1 MQRRNVLCF
10 GEALW
15 DVTPDGRTPGGAP
28 MNVALRLA
36 GFGVDTQL
44 LTRVGN
50 DEPGRELLKF
60 LAGHGLA
67 TEHIQ
72 VDSRMPTGRVNVDM
86 STPESVSYE
95 ILVPAA
101 WDFVDADEYL
111 ASVGTPCEIVVFGSL
126 AAREPTSRG
135 SLMRLLEHAQLG
147 IFDVN
152 LRPPFDERAAIE
164 PLLRAANWAKLNE
177 DELAVVAQW
186 LGVSG
191 SPRQM
196 LVAIGEQYEID
207 LVCATFGGRGAM
219 MLHEGAV
226 IEQQGFD
233 VAVVDTIGCGDAFL
247 GAWLAQMLDGVE
259 PAQALERA
267 CAAGAVVASAAGA
280 NPAVTDAMIDAVIAS
295 ARC

>member
-1 MQRRNVLCF
+1 
-10 GEALW
+10 
-15 DVTPDGRTPGGAP
+15 

-36 GFGVDTQL
+36 AFGIDTQL

-50 DEPGRELLKF
+50 DD
-60 LAGHGLA
+60 AGHELMDYMAAGGLA
-67 TEHIQ
+67 IDHVQI
-72 VDSRMPTGRVNVDM
+72 DSERPTGRVNVDTK
-86 STPESVSYE
+86 SAQSVRYE
-95 ILVPAA
+95 ILAPAA
-101 WDFVDADEYL
+101 WDFIDVDEYL
-111 ASVGTPCEIVVFGSL
+111 ASVGTPCEVVVFGSL

-135 SLMRLLEHAQLG
+135 RLMRLLEHAQLRV
-147 IFDVN
+147 FDVN
-152 LRPPFDERAAIE
+152 LRPPFDERAAVE

-177 DELAVVAQW
+177 DELTVVAQW
-186 LGVSG
+186 LGESG
-191 SPRQM
+191 SPQQM

-207 LVCATFGGRGAM
+207 LVCATFGSRGAM
-219 MLHEGAV
+219 MLHERTV

-259 PAQALERA
+259 PARALERA